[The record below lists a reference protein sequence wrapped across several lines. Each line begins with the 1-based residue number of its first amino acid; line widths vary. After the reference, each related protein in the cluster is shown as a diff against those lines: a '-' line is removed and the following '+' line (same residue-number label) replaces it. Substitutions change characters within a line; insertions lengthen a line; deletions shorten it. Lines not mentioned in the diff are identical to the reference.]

1 MNDDA
6 KYLFDLMGYIVIED
20 ALTPEEVA
28 RCNAAIDHRIDQL
41 KSSPS
46 YSGGS
51 RALAGTSTRQDLGGM
66 LSWERPWCEPFR
78 ELLVHPSI
86 SPYFNVILGKDYR
99 LDHGPGLIAMNEG
112 CEGGYATP
120 WWRRTPKLLV
130 GLFF

>member
-28 RCNAAIDHRIDQL
+28 RCNVAIDHRIDQL

-51 RALAGTSTRQDLGGM
+51 KALAGTSTRQDLGGM
-66 LSWERPWCEPFR
+66 LSWERFTLLQCDFGKGLSPRPWAGIDCHE
-78 ELLVHPSI
+78 
-86 SPYFNVILGKDYR
+86 
-99 LDHGPGLIAMNEG
+99 
-112 CEGGYATP
+112 
-120 WWRRTPKLLV
+120 
-130 GLFF
+130 